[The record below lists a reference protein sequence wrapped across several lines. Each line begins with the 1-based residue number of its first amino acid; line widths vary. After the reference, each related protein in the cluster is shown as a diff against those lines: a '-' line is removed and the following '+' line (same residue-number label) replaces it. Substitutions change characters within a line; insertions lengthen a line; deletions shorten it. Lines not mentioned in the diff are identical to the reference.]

1 MYSRHPQCPDLS
13 GFVNGKIRTP
23 LRGDQEGPYAPGV
36 SSVSLPCTRSGNFN
50 SIASFGIAFSLT
62 PNSWDSTIAFAAELA
77 RAWLLNTANAFLT
90 PGVLMA
96 VLCARLFFWSQ
107 PGVEIIVAFPRL
119 RMFPPCLCISAM
131 RSEVKYIADWFK
143 LLSDGNRKLRF
154 VDNGLARSILFEKP
168 IRLGAIL
175 LQLLC
180 RSSTTFG

>member
-1 MYSRHPQCPDLS
+1 
-13 GFVNGKIRTP
+13 
-23 LRGDQEGPYAPGV
+23 
-36 SSVSLPCTRSGNFN
+36 
-50 SIASFGIAFSLT
+50 
-62 PNSWDSTIAFAAELA
+62 
-77 RAWLLNTANAFLT
+77 
-90 PGVLMA
+90 
-96 VLCARLFFWSQ
+96 
-107 PGVEIIVAFPRL
+107 
-119 RMFPPCLCISAM
+119 M